1 MIGSPRPNTLMLPF
15 CADTLGMRSSRCSI
29 VPAFS
34 STDPAT
40 VVVIPPF
47 LSMVLGRDD
56 FTTTSPNILLSATI
70 FIIPAFSPVQSFHA
84 VLYPTDVTFIIPLLQ
99 AESMA
104 KCPSSP
110 LTTPLTK
117 AESCLFKSTT
127 LAKAKGSP
135 FSSTIFPFISCAII
149 GVIAEKHRN
158 VISVLLFIVSIFY
171 FAGGKSKKKSQK
183 SKRLY
188 RIFLEEKGG

>member
-34 STDPAT
+34 RTDPAT

-47 LSMVLGRDD
+47 LSIVLGSDD
-56 FTTTSPNILLSATI
+56 FTTTSPSTLLSATI
-70 FIIPAFSPVQSFHA
+70 FITPAFSPVQSFHA
-84 VLYPTDVTFIIPLLQ
+84 VLYPTDVIFIIPLLQ

-127 LAKAKGSP
+127 LANAKGSP

-171 FAGGKSKKKSQK
+171 LAGAKVRKNVRKAMGC
-183 SKRLY
+183 
-188 RIFLEEKGG
+188 IEFF

>member
-1 MIGSPRPNTLMLPF
+1 MHN
-15 CADTLGMRSSRCSI
+15 
-29 VPAFS
+29 
-34 STDPAT
+34 
-40 VVVIPPF
+40 PPG
-47 LSMVLGRDD
+47 LSGE
-56 FTTTSPNILLSATI
+56 
-70 FIIPAFSPVQSFHA
+70 PAFSPVQSFHA

-110 LTTPLTK
+110 LTTPFTK

-171 FAGGKSKKKSQK
+171 FAGAKVRKNVRKASGCIEFFERKWWIISS
-183 SKRLY
+183 RLFLVYLCSVWTAYELDMNRNFDRNLCKNLEHINKY
-188 RIFLEEKGG
+188 RIFVAKWK

>member
-1 MIGSPRPNTLMLPF
+1 
-15 CADTLGMRSSRCSI
+15 
-29 VPAFS
+29 
-34 STDPAT
+34 
-40 VVVIPPF
+40 
-47 LSMVLGRDD
+47 MVLGSDD
-56 FTTTSPNILLSATI
+56 FTTTSPSTLLSATI
-70 FIIPAFSPVQSFHA
+70 FITPAFSPVQSFHA

-99 AESMA
+99 AESKA

-110 LTTPLTK
+110 LTTPFTK

-127 LAKAKGSP
+127 LANAKGSP

-171 FAGGKSKKKSQK
+171 FAGAKVKKNARKARGCIEFFGK
-183 SKRLY
+183 KRVDNSLKIFFYCIYAVY
-188 RIFLEEKGG
+188 RLHVFGDLCSVWTA

>member
-1 MIGSPRPNTLMLPF
+1 MLPF

-40 VVVIPPF
+40 IVVIPPF
-47 LSMVLGRDD
+47 LRIVLGIDD
-56 FTTTSPNILLSATI
+56 FTTTSPNILLSAII
-70 FIIPAFSPVQSFHA
+70 FITPAFSPAQSFHT
-84 VLYPTDVTFIIPLLQ
+84 VLYPTDVTLIIPLLQ
-99 AESMA
+99 GESMV

-127 LAKAKGSP
+127 LANAKGWS
-135 FSSTIFPFISCAII
+135 FSSTIFPLISCAII
-149 GVIAEKHRN
+149 GDIAEKHRN
-158 VISVLLFIVSIFY
+158 VMSIFLFIVSIFY
-171 FAGGKSKKKSQK
+171 FAGCKGNKKKK
-183 SKRLY
+183 NERKCSKNLERKKQY
-188 RIFLEEKGG
+188 RIFVVK

>member
-1 MIGSPRPNTLMLPF
+1 MIGSPRPNTLILPF
-15 CADTLGMRSSRCSI
+15 CADTLGMRSSRCSM

-47 LSMVLGRDD
+47 LSMVLGSND
-56 FTTTSPNILLSATI
+56 FTTTSPSTLLSATI
-70 FIIPAFSPVQSFHA
+70 FITPAFSPVQSFHA
-84 VLYPTDVTFIIPLLQ
+84 VLYPTDVTLIIPLLQ

-110 LTTPLTK
+110 LTTPFTK

-127 LAKAKGSP
+127 LANAKGSP

-171 FAGGKSKKKSQK
+171 FTGAKVKKTPEKQGGV
-183 SKRLY
+183 
-188 RIFLEEKGG
+188 